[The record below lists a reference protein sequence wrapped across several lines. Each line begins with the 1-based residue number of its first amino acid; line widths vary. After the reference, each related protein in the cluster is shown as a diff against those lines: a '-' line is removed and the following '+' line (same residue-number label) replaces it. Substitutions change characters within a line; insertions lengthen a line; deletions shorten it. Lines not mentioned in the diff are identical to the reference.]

1 VLGPRIGVDIGG
13 TFAGGGGSGLPL
25 ERDPVLVLEDVLEGK
40 VGVEAAREPYGVVIL
55 GGEVDER
62 ATGEARA

>member
-1 VLGPRIGVDIGG
+1 VLVPRIGANIGG
-13 TFAGGGGSGLPL
+13 TFAGGGGSGLPF
-25 ERDPVLVLEDVLEGK
+25 ECDPVLVLEDVLEGK

-62 ATGEARA
+62 ATGGARA

>member
-1 VLGPRIGVDIGG
+1 VLVPRIGANIGG
-13 TFAGGGGSGLPL
+13 TFAGGGGSGLPF
-25 ERDPVLVLEDVLEGK
+25 ECDPVLVFEDVLEGK
-40 VGVEAAREPYGVVIL
+40 MGVEAARERWVVIL

>member
-1 VLGPRIGVDIGG
+1 MLVPRIGANIGG
-13 TFAGGGGSGLPL
+13 TFAGGGGSGLPF
-25 ERDPVLVLEDVLEGK
+25 ECDPVLVLEDVLEGK
-40 VGVEAAREPYGVVIL
+40 MGVEAARERWVVIL

>member
-25 ERDPVLVLEDVLEGK
+25 ERDPVLVGK
-40 VGVEAAREPYGVVIL
+40 MGVEAARERWVVIL

>member
-1 VLGPRIGVDIGG
+1 VLVPRIGANIGG
-13 TFAGGGGSGLPL
+13 TFAGGGGSGLPF
-25 ERDPVLVLEDVLEGK
+25 ECDPVLVLEDVLEGK
-40 VGVEAAREPYGVVIL
+40 MGVEAARERWVVIL

>member
-40 VGVEAAREPYGVVIL
+40 MGVEAARERWVVIL

-62 ATGEARA
+62 ATGGARA

>member
-1 VLGPRIGVDIGG
+1 MLVPRIGANIGG
-13 TFAGGGGSGLPL
+13 TFAGGGGSGLPF
-25 ERDPVLVLEDVLEGK
+25 ECDPVLVLEDVLEGK
-40 VGVEAAREPYGVVIL
+40 MGVEGARERWVVIL

>member
-1 VLGPRIGVDIGG
+1 MLVPRIDANIGG
-13 TFAGGGGSGLPL
+13 TFAGGGGSGLPF
-25 ERDPVLVLEDVLEGK
+25 ECDPVLVLEDVLEGK
-40 VGVEAAREPYGVVIL
+40 MGVEAARERWVVIL

>member
-1 VLGPRIGVDIGG
+1 VLVPRIDANIGG
-13 TFAGGGGSGLPL
+13 TFAGGGGSGLPF
-25 ERDPVLVLEDVLEGK
+25 ECDPVLVLEDVLEGK
-40 VGVEAAREPYGVVIL
+40 MGVEAARERWVVIL